1 VPYTAPMSDD
11 ALHRVRTICL
21 ALPETRE
28 SVSHGAPTWWVAK
41 RTFANYTDDH
51 HGDGRLALWLA
62 APPGLQETLVEEDPE
77 VFFRPPYVGVRGWV
91 GVRLDREL
99 PWEQVEDLI
108 NEAWKA
114 VAPPRL
120 AEGR

>member
-1 VPYTAPMSDD
+1 MPYTPPMSDD

-41 RTFANYTDDH
+41 RTFANFTDDH

-77 VFFRPPYVGVRGWV
+77 VFFRPPYVGVRGWI

-99 PWEQVEDLI
+99 PWEQVEQLI
-108 NEAWKA
+108 GEAWKA

-120 AEGR
+120 AKDR

>member
-1 VPYTAPMSDD
+1 MSDD

-28 SVSHGAPTWWVAK
+28 SLSHGAPTWWAGK
-41 RTFANYTDDH
+41 RTFANYTDNH
-51 HGDGRLALWLA
+51 HGDGRVALWLA

-99 PWEQVEDLI
+99 PWAQVEALI
-108 NEAWKA
+108 GEAWKA
-114 VAPPRL
+114 VATPKLVEAHR
-120 AEGR
+120 EGRA